1 MTDTGAHRPQGGLDE
16 ETRQMVVDTV
26 RQLSKRLLTKKAVL
40 EWDRDEIFPEAAVR
54 EMLSPRSDSSCCSFP
69 KLTAAWAAAPWTV
82 ALSPG
87 K

>member
-1 MTDTGAHRPQGGLDE
+1 MTDTGAHRQQGGLDE

-54 EMLSPRSDSSCCSFP
+54 EMLSPEIGLQLLFIP
-69 KLTAAWAAAPWTV
+69 EAY
-82 ALSPG
+82 G
-87 K
+87 G

>member
-40 EWDRDEIFPEAAVR
+40 EWDRAKF
-54 EMLSPRSDSSCCSFP
+54 SPKPPSGRC
-69 KLTAAWAAAPWTV
+69 
-82 ALSPG
+82 
-87 K
+87 